1 MAKEK
6 YNHQEIEK
14 RVQAAWSASELHTVD
29 LADTEK
35 DPYFLLFEFPYPSG
49 DLHIGHWYAFALCD
63 VYARLLRQQGKNVLF
78 PIGFDSFGLPTENAA
93 IKNNVDP
100 REWTM
105 KNIERM
111 RGQVRSM
118 GTTVDWSREVISS
131 EPEYY
136 RWTQWLFA
144 KLFEQG
150 LAERRLAPV
159 KWCPKDQT
167 VLAHEQVLDGKC
179 ERCGT
184 EVEEKHLT
192 QWFLK
197 ITKYAKRLLEDL
209 DPLPWREDI
218 KDAQRAWIGESRGAK
233 LNFSISGREES
244 IEVFTTRPDT
254 LFGAT
259 YVVLAPEHPLVETL
273 LDSVTNKDAVLTYRK
288 QTAQKSE
295 RERSENKQKTGVV
308 LGGVMAVNPATKE
321 EVPVYIADY
330 VLATYGTGAVMAV
343 PAHDERDFEFAQK
356 MQLPIR
362 HVVMPERIDHRNP
375 HQEGKELTRRSIVI
389 AIVHDSRTD
398 TYLTLNWKEQPWITF
413 VTGGVEENEDVVE
426 AAKRE
431 VVEETGYTD
440 VAFSRILG
448 GPTQSEFYAAHKGV
462 NRYNHATT
470 VLFELLNDTQEPLTE
485 EENALHTLVWRTA
498 DEIRND
504 GLQHAEMDLILER
517 LFKGETAMTED
528 GVLVNSGEFSGRG
541 NREALEDIVAFAG
554 GEMVTNYRIRD
565 WLVSRQ
571 RYWGCPIPIVYD
583 PEGVAHPVP
592 PEHLPWLL
600 PTDVTSGTRAD
611 GQSPLAGS
619 DELRDR
625 VTRIFGEGWTPE
637 YDTLDVFV
645 DSSWY
650 FTRYLSPNS
659 ETAFSDPALMKKWLP
674 VDRYSGGAEHTTVH
688 LLYSR
693 FFYKALHD
701 LALVPTAE
709 PYVERFNRGL
719 ILGTDG
725 QKMSKRWGNVVNPDE
740 MVEKFGADAVRM
752 YLAFIGPYN
761 EPGNYPWKLD
771 GVQGTRKF
779 LDRVYQ
785 LREKVGEAEV
795 SAELARALVR
805 ATNKVT
811 EDTERFKM
819 NTAVAA
825 LMVLVRE
832 LEGLAVVPRTAFKQF
847 LVILAPYAPHLSDHL
862 WQEQGGAGSVHQA
875 PWPEVVEEV
884 VTEVTIGVQVNGKKR
899 GEITVSPEA
908 EEEAAV
914 LAARA
919 VPAVEAALGNQP
931 PARVIY
937 VPGRILNLVADNT
950 AGGV

>member
-6 YNHQEIEK
+6 YNHAEIEK
-14 RVQAAWSASELHTVD
+14 RAQAAWAAAELHTVD
-29 LADTEK
+29 LNDTEK
-35 DPYFLLFEFPYPSG
+35 DPYYLLFEFPYPSG
-49 DLHIGHWYAFALCD
+49 DLHIGHWYAFALTD
-63 VYARLLRQQGKNVLF
+63 VYARMLRMQGKNVLF

-100 REWTM
+100 REWTL

-118 GTTVDWSREVISS
+118 GTSVDWSREVISS

-233 LNFSISGREES
+233 LSFAISGREEF

-259 YVVLAPEHPLVETL
+259 YVVLAPEHALVQTL
-273 LDSVTNKDAVLTYRK
+273 LDVVANKDAVLAYRK
-288 QTAQKSE
+288 QTSQKSE

-308 LGGVMAVNPATKE
+308 LEGVMAVNPATKE
-321 EVPVYIADY
+321 EIPVYLADY

-356 MQLPIR
+356 MGLPITY
-362 HVVMPERIDHRNP
+362 VIDPITGSKQVNP
-375 HQEGKELTRRSIVI
+375 VDKQKIV
-389 AIVHDSRTD
+389 AIVEHDGKI
-398 TYLTLNWKEQPWITF
+398 LTIKWKPELGGRLYVGGTAEEGEDAA
-413 VTGGVEENEDVVE
+413 VT
-426 AAKRE
+426 AMRE
-431 VVEETGYTD
+431 IAEETGYTD
-440 VAFSRILG
+440 LELLERATEQVHHEYFAHSKGKAFIAHTTLLHFKLRSSAHQEPQLEEDEKGKFIVEWVTKEQAQKEVTDPLHSYAFSKFVLG
-448 GPTQSEFYAAHKGV
+448 GCYTG
-462 NRYNHATT
+462 
-470 VLFELLNDTQEPLTE
+470 
-485 EENALHTLVWRTA
+485 
-498 DEIRND
+498 D
-504 GLQHAEMDLILER
+504 GLLR
-517 LFKGETAMTED
+517 S
-528 GVLVNSGEFSGRG
+528 SGEFTGRD
-541 NREALEDIVAFAG
+541 NREALEEIVAFAG

-571 RYWGCPIPIVYD
+571 RYWGCPIPVVYD
-583 PEGVAHPVP
+583 PEGNAHPVP

-619 DELRDR
+619 DELRER
-625 VTRIFGEGWTPE
+625 VVRIFGEGWTPE

-650 FTRYLSPNS
+650 YTRYLSPHS
-659 ETAFSDPALMKKWLP
+659 ETAFADPALMKKWLP
-674 VDRYSGGAEHTTVH
+674 VNRYSGGAEHTTVH

-795 SAELARALVR
+795 SAELAGALVR

-819 NTAVAA
+819 NTAVAT

-832 LEGLAVVPRTAFKQF
+832 MEGLPVIPRTAFKHF
-847 LVILAPYAPHLSDHL
+847 LIILAPYAPHLSDHL

-884 VTEVTIGVQVNGKKR
+884 VTSVTIGVQVNGKKR
-899 GEITVSPEA
+899 GEITISPSA
-908 EEEAAV
+908 SEEEAV

-919 VPAVEAALGNQP
+919 VPTVEVALSHQA

-950 AGGV
+950 NEGV